1 VLAGVTLVYVIS
13 DTFTKPLGSLVEGV
27 RALEEGDF
35 SYPLTAAG
43 GDEVARVTR
52 AFESMRD
59 TLERNQE
66 LRQQLEEQLR
76 QAQKMDALGRLAGGV
91 AHDFNNLLTVIK
103 GNSDLALER
112 LKPTD
117 AVRGN
122 CEQIRRVADRA
133 ALLTRQLLAFSRRQ
147 MLQPKILDLNE
158 LIVEMGRLL
167 QRLLREDI
175 EYKVQLGEPL
185 GRVKADPGQLE
196 QVLLNLI
203 VNASD
208 AMPKGGTLTIET
220 ENVCVDAL
228 YAQPRPPL
236 APGDYVMLAV
246 SDTGFGMDANIK
258 ARIFEPFFTTKEPG
272 KGTGLGLATVYG
284 VVKQSS
290 GYIFVDSAP
299 GVGARFEIY
308 LPQVADKAETVPA
321 GGRATKV
328 RGGRETVLLVED
340 EADVRT
346 LTCEFLTAAGYQ
358 VLTAVDGE
366 DGFDIGNKFAEAI
379 DVLVTDIVMPRMR
392 GPELAKRLKRLL
404 PDLKVV
410 YMSGYTE
417 EFGEGQNLLE
427 GASFLQKPFSR
438 DALLQQIRD
447 TLKGKPAKQV
457 ERPAFSLRIN

>member
-1 VLAGVTLVYVIS
+1 
-13 DTFTKPLGSLVEGV
+13 
-27 RALEEGDF
+27 ALEEGDF
-35 SYPLTAAG
+35 RYPLTAAG

-66 LRQQLEEQLR
+66 QREQLEEQLR

-112 LKPTD
+112 LKSTD

-175 EYKVQLGEPL
+175 EYKVQLGKPL
-185 GRVKADPGQLE
+185 GRVQADPGQME

-220 ENVCVDAL
+220 ENVCVDARRARL
-228 YAQPRPPL
+228 RVPL
-236 APGDYVMLAV
+236 IYRDILRLNG
-246 SDTGFGMDANIK
+246 
-258 ARIFEPFFTTKEPG
+258 
-272 KGTGLGLATVYG
+272 
-284 VVKQSS
+284 QH
-290 GYIFVDSAP
+290 SA
-299 GVGARFEIY
+299 
-308 LPQVADKAETVPA
+308 LW
-321 GGRATKV
+321 
-328 RGGRETVLLVED
+328 L
-340 EADVRT
+340 
-346 LTCEFLTAAGYQ
+346 
-358 VLTAVDGE
+358 
-366 DGFDIGNKFAEAI
+366 
-379 DVLVTDIVMPRMR
+379 
-392 GPELAKRLKRLL
+392 
-404 PDLKVV
+404 
-410 YMSGYTE
+410 
-417 EFGEGQNLLE
+417 
-427 GASFLQKPFSR
+427 
-438 DALLQQIRD
+438 
-447 TLKGKPAKQV
+447 
-457 ERPAFSLRIN
+457 